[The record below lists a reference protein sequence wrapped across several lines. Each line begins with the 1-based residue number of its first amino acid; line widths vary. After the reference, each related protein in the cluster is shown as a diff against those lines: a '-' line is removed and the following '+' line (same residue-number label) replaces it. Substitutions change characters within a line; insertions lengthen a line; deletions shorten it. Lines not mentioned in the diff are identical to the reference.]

1 MKTKKLK
8 IILASAS
15 PRRKELLERE
25 GISFTIDASSIDE
38 VLNPH
43 LPIKARLEALAIE
56 KGASIHDRH
65 PDDVVIS
72 ADTTVYHNGEIIGKP
87 KDEED
92 AKNILMSLSND
103 THIVYTAVSIWIANQ
118 KHFSWVEETFVT
130 FKDITK
136 MIPEYLE
143 SGEWQGKAGAYGIQG
158 KADIFVEKVEG
169 DIDSVIGLPVT
180 KIVSFLKEEDVID

>member
-25 GISFTIDASSIDE
+25 GINFTIDASSIDE

-56 KGASIHDRH
+56 KGAPIHDRH

-92 AKNILMSLSND
+92 ARNILLSLSND
-103 THIVYTAVSIWIANQ
+103 EHIVYTAVSIWIANQ
-118 KHFSWVEETFVT
+118 KHFSWVEETHVT
-130 FKDITK
+130 FKDITN
-136 MIPEYLE
+136 MISEYLE

-158 KADIFVEKVEG
+158 KADMFVEKVEG

>member
-25 GISFTIDASSIDE
+25 SINFTIDASSIDE

-56 KGASIHDRH
+56 KGAPIHDRH

-92 AKNILMSLSND
+92 AKNILLSLSND

-158 KADIFVEKVEG
+158 KADMFVERRG
-169 DIDSVIGLPVT
+169 RY
-180 KIVSFLKEEDVID
+180 

>member
-25 GISFTIDASSIDE
+25 GINFTIDASSIDE

-43 LPIKARLEALAIE
+43 LSIKARLEALAIE
-56 KGASIHDRH
+56 KGAPIHDRH

-92 AKNILMSLSND
+92 AKNILLSLSND

-158 KADIFVEKVEG
+158 KADMFVEKVEG

>member
-56 KGASIHDRH
+56 KGAPIHDRH

-118 KHFSWVEETFVT
+118 KHFAWVEETFVT

-143 SGEWQGKAGAYGIQG
+143 SGEWQGKAGAYGIQEWIG
-158 KADIFVEKVEG
+158 YVAVTRIEG
-169 DIDSVIGLPVT
+169 SYFNVMGLPIQKLYSELK
-180 KIVSFLKEEDVID
+180 KIS

>member
-25 GISFTIDASSIDE
+25 GINFTIDASSIDE

-56 KGASIHDRH
+56 KGAPIHDRH

-92 AKNILMSLSND
+92 AKNILLSLSND

-118 KHFSWVEETFVT
+118 KHFSWVEETIVT

-158 KADIFVEKVEG
+158 KADMFVEKVEG